1 MTQIFGFVF
10 VGFALVVSVTPS
22 AAHHQ
27 NFEICNASND
37 VMFVNIVHRVGFGVF
52 NGTWTSEGHY
62 RFEPGDCSTTP
73 MGDAKGHAYLS
84 VVFVDAAGTIT
95 QTDYGTGRLLNYV
108 EGVDERFCVDVG
120 HAYKHEGSLERM
132 SQCGAGAELQKF
144 QLFVDLWD
152 NQTKKTLELK

>member
-1 MTQIFGFVF
+1 MKQNFSLLLAGIAF
-10 VGFALVVSVTPS
+10 VGSTTPS
-22 AAHHQ
+22 SAHHQ
-27 NFEICNASND
+27 NFEICNASGD

-52 NGTWTSEGHY
+52 SGTWTSEGHY
-62 RFEPGDCSTTP
+62 RFEPGACSTTP

-84 VVFVDAAGTIT
+84 VIFVDSAGNIT
-95 QTDYGTGRLLNYV
+95 QSDYGTGRLLNYV

-120 HAYKHEGSLERM
+120 TAYKHEGSLESM
-132 SQCGAGAELQKF
+132 SQCGAEAELQKF